1 MVGKYKEK
9 LDKRRSELLIQVD
22 PQNFINLIPYSFKYV
37 EQNNSKET
45 LPLHWHCKDK
55 DIIFIINVWSI
66 IS

>member
-37 EQNNSKET
+37 EQNNSEET
-45 LPLHWHCKDK
+45 LPLHWNK
-55 DIIFIINVWSI
+55 DIIFM
-66 IS
+66 

>member
-37 EQNNSKET
+37 EQNNSEET
-45 LPLHWHCKDK
+45 LHCKDK
-55 DIIFIINVWSI
+55 VIILRVNGV
-66 IS
+66 